1 MNQNDVLVIVDAGHG
16 GVDSGAVGNNLQ
28 EKNLNLQ
35 AAKYMYQR
43 LQELGIPVKMTR
55 VDDEYLPKD
64 KRIQRVRELSNN
76 NPNTLLISN
85 HINAGGGEGAEI
97 VYALRNSPTLAQ
109 MAIDNIGAAGQKK
122 EKFIKE
128 DYLKILVKII
138 IILYVILVH
147 FNLYLLSMVL
157 LIMQMIQIS

>member
-85 HINAGGGEGAEI
+85 HINAGGSDISNYEG
-97 VYALRNSPTLAQ
+97 L
-109 MAIDNIGAAGQKK
+109 
-122 EKFIKE
+122 
-128 DYLKILVKII
+128 
-138 IILYVILVH
+138 
-147 FNLYLLSMVL
+147 NL
-157 LIMQMIQIS
+157 INF